1 MMELKELVFF
11 RAKAELDAYTHMSM
25 SKSGIYTMAE
35 LDAQRDRF
43 SAVWQIIE
51 EAELEAEYQT
61 WKEAQQ

>member
-11 RAKAELDAYTHMSM
+11 RAKAEFDAYTHMC
-25 SKSGIYTMAE
+25 KSSIYSTAE
-35 LDAQRDRF
+35 MDSQRDRF

-51 EAELEAEYQT
+51 EAELEAEYQD